1 MSGEAQAHRAMIA
14 TVARALG
21 AELLERVAFLGGCAT
36 GLLVT
41 DEVTREAIRH
51 TQDVDLIIGAVTL
64 GEWTRLKRKLEL
76 RGFRCSPEDDIIC
89 RMRLDTLIVDFMPQD
104 EQVLGFTNRWYAL
117 ALETAQSY
125 RLTSELT
132 IPLVTPALF
141 VATKLEAYR
150 GRGRNDPLAS
160 HDLEDL
166 INLFDGRADIVEQ
179 IAAADAEVRRFIAI
193 EIAALLQNRD
203 FSNAVSGNLRDSDRE
218 DIVVDR
224 LESVAVLV

>member
-1 MSGEAQAHRAMIA
+1 MIA

>member
-1 MSGEAQAHRAMIA
+1 
-14 TVARALG
+14 
-21 AELLERVAFLGGCAT
+21 
-36 GLLVT
+36 
-41 DEVTREAIRH
+41 
-51 TQDVDLIIGAVTL
+51 
-64 GEWTRLKRKLEL
+64 
-76 RGFRCSPEDDIIC
+76 
-89 RMRLDTLIVDFMPQD
+89 
-104 EQVLGFTNRWYAL
+104 L

>member
-1 MSGEAQAHRAMIA
+1 
-14 TVARALG
+14 
-21 AELLERVAFLGGCAT
+21 
-36 GLLVT
+36 
-41 DEVTREAIRH
+41 
-51 TQDVDLIIGAVTL
+51 
-64 GEWTRLKRKLEL
+64 
-76 RGFRCSPEDDIIC
+76 
-89 RMRLDTLIVDFMPQD
+89 MRLDTLIVDFMPQD